1 MEQNIFKQ
9 YEIDMLIEI
18 VDDQI
23 NNIKDGSIS
32 YGDKELNEEWLNDWK
47 VLKDKL
53 NSINNGSIG

>member
-9 YEIDMLIEI
+9 YEIDMLLEI

-23 NNIKDGSIS
+23 EGVENGSIS

-53 NSINNGSIG
+53 NSINNGRIG

>member
-9 YEIDMLIEI
+9 YEIDMLMEI

-23 NNIKDGSIS
+23 EGVENGSIS